1 MSLFDN
7 VICEYPLPDGWEHM
21 QHYTFQTHSLN
32 DRGDIYRIG
41 ADGMLYVRELY
52 WLSDEERADPA
63 LPRGALVSHRPET
76 LAPIDRV
83 FDFCTFE
90 IEGDY
95 ESGLIYFVAAFEGA
109 TLKRLA
115 YFGRE

>member
-41 ADGMLYVRELY
+41 AD
-52 WLSDEERADPA
+52 
-63 LPRGALVSHRPET
+63 
-76 LAPIDRV
+76 
-83 FDFCTFE
+83 
-90 IEGDY
+90 
-95 ESGLIYFVAAFEGA
+95 
-109 TLKRLA
+109 
-115 YFGRE
+115 